1 MSGVVHS
8 ARTLAFLLA
17 LAAPPFGPP
26 QQPVLFGHVASLVR
40 SGAGYLMKVD
50 PALLLTG
57 KTASDYAFAKTGSR
71 DVPNDNLIFD
81 PEHTLLTYRVPATAR
96 VTVVVDRNGIKAE
109 RVSVARLVQVLA
121 GKVKTFEPKNPF
133 WLVVRGDRVV
143 ELDQQYLP

>member
-1 MSGVVHS
+1 MSGVAHS

-17 LAAPPFGPP
+17 LAGPPLGPP

-71 DVPNDNLIFD
+71 DVPNDNLYFD

-96 VTVVVDRNGIKAE
+96 ASFAFYNTMAEVDQLVAGIR
-109 RVSVARLVQVLA
+109 RV
-121 GKVKTFEPKNPF
+121 
-133 WLVVRGDRVV
+133 
-143 ELDQQYLP
+143 QQMFA